1 LRPKL
6 LETIAVG
13 FVAKLPKTVTTSF
26 EAKPAKVVRVVLM
39 LNHSQTIAIGFEV
52 QTAEKPSQWF

>member
-6 LETIAVG
+6 PETIAVG